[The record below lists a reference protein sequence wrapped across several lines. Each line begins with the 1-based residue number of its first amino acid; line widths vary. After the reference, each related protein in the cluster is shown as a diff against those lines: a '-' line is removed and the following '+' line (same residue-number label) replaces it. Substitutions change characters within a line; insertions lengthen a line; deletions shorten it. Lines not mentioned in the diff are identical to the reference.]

1 MEKGSKLKPFLDR
14 AIKALIANGTIKR
27 LVTKWLLNPIPPV
40 LK

>member
-14 AIKALIANGTIKR
+14 AIKSLTANGTIKR